1 MAIATIIAPMKGG
14 TLFAAAD
21 RSFTGT
27 NAYESL
33 LLPSGRAGFFVAD
46 GPCARRVRGKRPR
59 TAEAADRGIRRPCGV
74 GERQA
79 IKPTVKLYL
88 SVANGRLFFLSRS
101 CRGGTGFSG
110 RLMPAG
116 HLLFCA
122 TKKGDKKVAGNAIPR
137 SRLPSER
144 KIAHSRAGSLCLKPV
159 RAKPEGR

>member
-88 SVANGRLFFLSRS
+88 SVANGRLFFVPLLPRRHRLLRPPHAGGASPFLRDQKRRQKSRRECDS
-101 CRGGTGFSG
+101 PFSTPVGTENRTFPG
-110 RLMPAG
+110 REPLPEASAG
-116 HLLFCA
+116 
-122 TKKGDKKVAGNAIPR
+122 
-137 SRLPSER
+137 
-144 KIAHSRAGSLCLKPV
+144 
-159 RAKPEGR
+159 

>member
-21 RSFTGT
+21 RPFTGT

-59 TAEAADRGIRRPCGV
+59 TAEAANRGIRRSCGV

-79 IKPTVKLYL
+79 IKPTVILK
-88 SVANGRLFFLSRS
+88 
-101 CRGGTGFSG
+101 SG
-110 RLMPAG
+110 RPGAV
-116 HLLFCA
+116 A
-122 TKKGDKKVAGNAIPR
+122 TFGA
-137 SRLPSER
+137 
-144 KIAHSRAGSLCLKPV
+144 
-159 RAKPEGR
+159 